1 MSQAQLD
8 RRIRFLSVYSG
19 VLTLVLCVT
28 LLTAFS
34 EGRVRFE
41 EIDVER
47 INVVRSDGSLALVI
61 ANPDRYPGAIFGG
74 TEYPEHLSAGRA
86 ATAGLLFFNGL
97 GDEVGG
103 LGWRQSETDSSYTAG
118 AGLTFDQHQ
127 QDQVVQVFYNDRG
140 SSRAAGL
147 EVWDRSTD
155 YTVSDLLDV
164 AMEVRSE
171 DPTVADAAVARYR
184 EMQAANGLGARRVF
198 VGSDNRTAEVR
209 LRDTAGRSRIRMY
222 VDSLDVARL
231 EFLDESGAVIY
242 AVPDE

>member
-1 MSQAQLD
+1 MSQDQLD

-34 EGRVRFE
+34 GDRVRFE

-61 ANPDRYPGAIFGG
+61 ANPDKYPGAVFGG

-86 ATAGLLFFNGL
+86 ATAGLLFYNDR

-118 AGLTFDQHQ
+118 AGLTLDQHR

-140 SSRAAGL
+140 DSRAAGL
-147 EVWDRSTD
+147 EVWDRST
-155 YTVSDLLDV
+155 
-164 AMEVRSE
+164 E
-171 DPTVADAAVARYR
+171 
-184 EMQAANGLGARRVF
+184 
-198 VGSDNRTAEVR
+198 
-209 LRDTAGRSRIRMY
+209 
-222 VDSLDVARL
+222 
-231 EFLDESGAVIY
+231 
-242 AVPDE
+242 